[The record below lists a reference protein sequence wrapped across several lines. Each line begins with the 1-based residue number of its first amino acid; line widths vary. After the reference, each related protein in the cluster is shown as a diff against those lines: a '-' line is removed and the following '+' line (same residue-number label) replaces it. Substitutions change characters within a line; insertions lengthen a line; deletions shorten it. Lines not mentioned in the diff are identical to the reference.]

1 MYKNLWKLIHR
12 QFWNQR
18 DKRMSDDKLE
28 KIKVRKA
35 EMLFKLQSISKEILN
50 INSEIEFNKLIND
63 FPDKMIIIDF

>member
-1 MYKNLWKLIHR
+1 
-12 QFWNQR
+12 
-18 DKRMSDDKLE
+18 MSDDKLE